1 MKRPSSRPQQVNR
14 RGFVQQTAAWAGAAA
29 VAPLL
34 LLSKKTGNDK
44 PVIGPQGFQFRCNH
58 NYFQLPADH
67 QYGQASHGVCVDKA
81 GHIYISH
88 QGNPGS
94 IFVFDP
100 DGKFIRSLSPE
111 FSGHGHGIDIREENG
126 QEFLYLSPADP
137 KLGFSKIDLRG
148 ETAWYKT
155 FDTIRQ
161 ETGKYKEDNPRFRP
175 TNTSFSPD
183 GGFFLG
189 DGYGS
194 NFIHQYDA
202 SGKFLRTIGGSGTAD
217 GQFNTPHG
225 QWLDSRDGTP
235 KLAVCDRAN
244 KRLQFFDMQG
254 QFLSKLEG
262 LLFPA
267 DIDIQG
273 DLMVVPDLHA
283 RITLLDKQNQVV
295 AQLGDDPD
303 WRAQVLADNF
313 QMRGQPERWLPG
325 KFIHPHDAC
334 FDSRGNLIVAEWV
347 VGGRVTML
355 QKVDG

>member
-1 MKRPSSRPQQVNR
+1 MSKTPSNRNVVDR
-14 RGFVQQTAAWAGAAA
+14 RGFVQQSVALAAA
-29 VAPLL
+29 ASASPLL
-34 LLSKKTGNDK
+34 LLGKKTADDH
-44 PVIGPQGFQFRCNH
+44 PIIGDGEYRFRCHH
-58 NYFQLPADH
+58 NYFQLPANH
-67 QYGQASHGVCVDKA
+67 QYGQASHGVCVDKS
-81 GHIYISH
+81 GMIYISH

-100 DGKFIRSLSPE
+100 DGKFVRSMSPE

-137 KLGFSKIDLRG
+137 SLGFSKIDLKG
-148 ETAWYKT
+148 ETAWYKKI
-155 FDTIRQ
+155 DTIRQ
-161 ETGKYKEDNPRFRP
+161 ETGKYSEANARFRP

-202 SGKFLRTIGGSGTAD
+202 QGKFLRTIGGSGTED

-225 QWLDSRDGTP
+225 QWLDARDGNP

-254 QFLSKLEG
+254 KFLSKLEG
-262 LLFPA
+262 MLFPA
-267 DIDIQG
+267 DIDVQG
-273 DLMVVPDLHA
+273 QLMVVPDLHA
-283 RITLLDKQNQVV
+283 RVTLLDQNNRVLT
-295 AQLGDDPD
+295 QLGDDPQ
-303 WRAQVLADNF
+303 WREQVLADNF
-313 QMRGQPERWLPG
+313 KMRSQPERWLPG
-325 KFIHPHDAC
+325 KFVHPHDAC

-347 VGGRVTML
+347 VGGRVTFL
-355 QKVDG
+355 EKV